1 MKKNHLL
8 TLLIVAIVVGLAGVF
23 LEISQSS
30 RWNDS
35 KAAQTIF
42 PNLAVNDITKIE
54 IRSTPASVTLEKK
67 DDKWT
72 VADRNN
78 YPADFSKI
86 QDLIRILWQ
95 LKAGQDIQIGPS
107 QLSRL
112 KVLPPGQGADSGIDI
127 DLKGEKD
134 NEIASLIIGKS
145 VERTD
150 AATGSA
156 ASGRFA
162 YNPAVKDH
170 VYLVSE
176 SFYGVD
182 PVTQGAWLDK
192 TFISPGEL
200 TEVDQ
205 AASDNNPGWKIVR
218 KDSKADWQ
226 LEGLQ
231 SGESLEKTFAESLS
245 SFSPTFVDVRPKT
258 VSPDQTGLND
268 PFKVT
273 IKTADAFTY
282 NLLLGKEGPDKTR
295 YAQFTVNADLP
306 ATRTPEP
313 NEKPEDKKTK
323 DEAFDKKVA
332 GLKERL
338 QKEKQFEK
346 WVYLI
351 PDYSLQQILK
361 RRDEIISKPSP
372 TPSPALSPTPTP
384 APTPVG
390 SPSPTL
396 AASPATSGSP
406 EATPVSS
413 PSPTPAASPATS
425 GSPEAT
431 PVSSPSPTPAAAP
444 ATSGSP
450 EASGSP
456 APESSPPPPATASP
470 SPSPAVSPSASP
482 AR

>member
-8 TLLIVAIVVGLAGVF
+8 TLLIVAIFVGLAGIF
-23 LEISQSS
+23 FEISQSS

-72 VADRNN
+72 VAERNN

-86 QDLIRILWQ
+86 QDLIKILWQ
-95 LKAGQDIQIGPS
+95 LKAGQDTQIGPS
-107 QLSRL
+107 QLGRL
-112 KVLPPGQGADSGIDI
+112 KVLPPGQGADSGIEI
-127 DLKGEKD
+127 DLKGQKD
-134 NEIASLIIGKS
+134 SEIASLIIGKS

-156 ASGRFA
+156 ASGRFV
-162 YNPAVKDH
+162 YNPATKDH

-176 SFYGVD
+176 SFYSVD

-200 TEVDQ
+200 TGVDQ
-205 AASDNNPGWKIVR
+205 AASGNNPGWKIVR

-231 SGESLEKTFAESLS
+231 PGESLEKAFAESLS
-245 SFSPTFVDVRPKT
+245 SFSPTFVDVRPAT
-258 VSPDQTGLND
+258 VSPDETGLND

-273 IKTADAFTY
+273 IKTADGFTY
-282 NLLLGKEGPDKTR
+282 NLLLGKEGPDKAR
-295 YAQFTVNADLP
+295 YVQFTVNADLP
-306 ATRTPEP
+306 ATRAPES

-323 DEAFDKKVA
+323 DEAFDKMIA

-372 TPSPALSPTPTP
+372 SPAVSPEP
-384 APTPVG
+384 
-390 SPSPTL
+390 
-396 AASPATSGSP
+396 SGSP
-406 EATPVSS
+406 AAAPISS
-413 PSPTPAASPATS
+413 PSPAPAASAEDS
-425 GSPEAT
+425 GS
-431 PVSSPSPTPAAAP
+431 S
-444 ATSGSP
+444 
-450 EASGSP
+450 ASQ
-456 APESSPPPPATASP
+456 SSPPSSATASP
-470 SPSPAVSPSASP
+470 SPSSTVSPSATPS
-482 AR
+482 R

>member
-8 TLLIVAIVVGLAGVF
+8 ILLIVATVVGLAGVF
-23 LEISQSS
+23 FEISQSS

-72 VADRNN
+72 VAERNN

-86 QDLIRILWQ
+86 QDLIKILWQ

-107 QLSRL
+107 QFSRL

-134 NEIASLIIGKS
+134 SEIASLIIGKS

-156 ASGRFA
+156 ASGRFV
-162 YNPAVKDH
+162 YNPAIKDH

-176 SFYGVD
+176 SFYSVD

-200 TEVDQ
+200 TGVDQ
-205 AASDNNPGWKIVR
+205 AASGNNPGWKIVR

-231 SGESLEKTFAESLS
+231 PGESLEKTFAESLS
-245 SFSPTFVDVRPKT
+245 SFSPTFVDVRPAT
-258 VSPDQTGLND
+258 VSPDETGLND

-273 IKTADAFTY
+273 IKTADGFTY
-282 NLLLGKEGPDKTR
+282 NLLLGKEGPDKAR
-295 YAQFTVNADLP
+295 YVQFTVNADLP
-306 ATRTPEP
+306 ATRAPEP

-323 DEAFDKKVA
+323 DEAFDKMVA

-372 TPSPALSPTPTP
+372 NPSPAQSPIPTP
-384 APTPVG
+384 APTPV
-390 SPSPTL
+390 S
-396 AASPATSGSP
+396 
-406 EATPVSS
+406 
-413 PSPTPAASPATS
+413 
-425 GSPEAT
+425 
-431 PVSSPSPTPAAAP
+431 
-444 ATSGSP
+444 
-450 EASGSP
+450 
-456 APESSPPPPATASP
+456 SP
-470 SPSPAVSPSASP
+470 SPSPAVSAEPSGSPAAAPVSSPSPAPAASAEASGSSASQSSPPPSATASPSPSSTASPSATP

>member
-1 MKKNHLL
+1 
-8 TLLIVAIVVGLAGVF
+8 
-23 LEISQSS
+23 
-30 RWNDS
+30 
-35 KAAQTIF
+35 
-42 PNLAVNDITKIE
+42 
-54 IRSTPASVTLEKK
+54 
-67 DDKWT
+67 
-72 VADRNN
+72 
-78 YPADFSKI
+78 
-86 QDLIRILWQ
+86 
-95 LKAGQDIQIGPS
+95 
-107 QLSRL
+107 
-112 KVLPPGQGADSGIDI
+112 
-127 DLKGEKD
+127 
-134 NEIASLIIGKS
+134 LIIGKS
-145 VERTD
+145 VERTE

-156 ASGRFA
+156 ASGRFV

-176 SFYGVD
+176 SFYSVE

-205 AASDNNPGWKIVR
+205 AASGNNPGWKIVR

-245 SFSPTFVDVRPKT
+245 NFSPTFVDVRPAT
-258 VSPDQTGLND
+258 VSPDETGLND

-273 IKTADAFTY
+273 IKTADGFTY

-295 YAQFTVNADLP
+295 YVQCTVNADLP

-323 DEAFDKKVA
+323 DEAFDKKIA
-332 GLKERL
+332 SLTEQLK
-338 QKEKQFEK
+338 KEKQYEK

-372 TPSPALSPTPTP
+372 TPSPSLSSTP
-384 APTPVG
+384 APTPV
-390 SPSPTL
+390 
-396 AASPATSGSP
+396 
-406 EATPVSS
+406 SS
-413 PSPTPAASPATS
+413 PSQSPA
-425 GSPEAT
+425 
-431 PVSSPSPTPAAAP
+431 VSSEPSVA
-444 ATSGSP
+444 
-450 EASGSP
+450 P
-456 APESSPPPPATASP
+456 APESSPPPSAAASP
-470 SPSPAVSPSASP
+470 SPSPAVSPGATP